1 MTEKKNINN
10 KSDESLKFS
19 YDNLLWVPKIDLEEI
34 NRFKEFHNNE
44 EDKYTRKLNKN
55 EIIKDK
61 EKEISFSSNVNN
73 FSFHNNS
80 EDFIK
85 NKNNINN
92 IDQNSKRG
100 SLFSLGNNNLNEENN
115 DINKLLEKIKITLE
129 QLSKAEEKYM
139 KLKKRHKELKEKIRK
154 SNKMNNNSRISLSD
168 DSNEISNGNEM
179 GKSLSL
185 ENNLEGENN
194 GLNKLNY
201 NKNIIEHEYYE
212 SILIELDAT
221 KNQLNVIKKILKELE
236 KKFESIKHICENLFS
251 KISLKK
257 AEKEEFKKLLKIMDF
272 TDEKISIIIDKKN
285 K

>member
-1 MTEKKNINN
+1 M
-10 KSDESLKFS
+10 
-19 YDNLLWVPKIDLEEI
+19 EEI
-34 NRFKEFHNNE
+34 NRFEEYHNNE
-44 EDKYTRKLNKN
+44 EDKFTRKLNKN

-92 IDQNSKRG
+92 INNIEQNSKRG
-100 SLFSLGNNNLNEENN
+100 SFFSLGNNYLNEESN
-115 DINKLLEKIKITLE
+115 DINKVLEKLKTTLE
-129 QLSKAEEKYM
+129 QLSKAQEKYK
-139 KLKKRHKELKEKIRK
+139 KLQKRHKELKEKIRK

-194 GLNKLNY
+194 GFNKLNY

-251 KISLKK
+251 KINLKK
-257 AEKEEFKKLLKIMDF
+257 AEKKKKKKLLKIMDF
-272 TDEKISIIIDKKN
+272 TDEKISIIIDKK